1 MKTTIRI
8 LLGCL
13 VLVATSLAASA
24 QCPGNRAGC
33 PNPEIINVTYP
44 VVLSTGCVV
53 EVAYQIKKCPRP
65 PANVACEI
73 SIQGVT
79 AIADAA
85 LCEQCDPVADGTSIK
100 QITDEAL
107 RHILSRNRG
116 TLPCGPIRDDIVAV
130 SRPICWRHAMVQGRR
145 VFIPCGGCCTILV
158 RIVTNDQYTVFVP
171 VIDPNTNSI
180 LDPGVNP
187 NPAACPPQM
196 PAGCTHSIPC
206 PPPVGGIGDWFFTGP
221 MY

>member
-1 MKTTIRI
+1 MKTNIRI
-8 LLGCL
+8 LLACL
-13 VLVATSLAASA
+13 AFVAASQAASA
-24 QCPGNRAGC
+24 QCPGNREGC
-33 PNPEIINVTYP
+33 TNPEIINVTYP
-44 VVLSTGCVV
+44 IVLSTGCVV
-53 EVAYQIKKCPRP
+53 EVAYQVKKCPKP

-73 SIQGVT
+73 SIQGIT
-79 AIADAA
+79 AIADAT

-116 TLPCGPIRDDIVAV
+116 TLPCGPIRDDSVAV

-145 VFIPCGGCCTILV
+145 VFIPCGGCCTVIV
-158 RIVTNDQYTVFVP
+158 KIVTNDQYTTFAP
-171 VIDPNTNSI
+171 GNPF

-187 NPAACPPQM
+187 NPAACPPPQQM
-196 PAGCTHSIPC
+196 PPGCTHGIPC

>member
-1 MKTTIRI
+1 MKTNIRI
-8 LLGCL
+8 LLACL
-13 VLVATSLAASA
+13 ALVATSLAASG
-24 QCPGNRAGC
+24 QCPGNRQGC

-53 EVAYQIKKCPRP
+53 EVAYQIKKCPGI
-65 PANVACEI
+65 CEI

-79 AIADAA
+79 AIADAT

-116 TLPCGPIRDDIVAV
+116 TLPCGPIRDDSVAV
-130 SRPICWRHAMVQGRR
+130 SRPMCWRHAMVQGRR
-145 VFIPCGGCCTILV
+145 VFIPCDGCCTVIV
-158 RIVTNDQYTVFVP
+158 KIVTNDQYTTFAP
-171 VIDPNTNSI
+171 GNPFLDPN
-180 LDPGVNP
+180 VNP
-187 NPAACPPQM
+187 NPRPCPPVM
-196 PAGCTHSIPC
+196 PPGCTHSIPC